1 MEEDNAQQTDVLI
14 IQVSEYGITQFT
26 RDIEEEKQANIPVHQ
41 APVH

>member
-14 IQVSEYGITQFT
+14 ILVSEYGITQFT
-26 RDIEEEKQANIPVHQ
+26 RDIEEEKQSNIPVHQ